1 MKGFTP
7 GGPAG
12 GRGNGFVLRR
22 DVSTTKG
29 GIGPAEGSVSV
40 EGSLGSLSG
49 LEGFGPGVR
58 QHYSEAGV

>member
-22 DVSTTKG
+22 DVSTMKG
-29 GIGPAEGSVSV
+29 GIGPAEGSVS
-40 EGSLGSLSG
+40 EGGSLGSLSG
-49 LEGFGPGVR
+49 LVGFGSGVR
-58 QHYSEAGV
+58 QHYSEVGV